1 MVLAN
6 PRVFGD
12 SWKSLMNSA
21 SSLIAKLSETEHAT
35 FDTPHKRTPA
45 HKRLQHFHHDATL
58 P

>member
-1 MVLAN
+1 
-6 PRVFGD
+6 
-12 SWKSLMNSA
+12 MNSA